1 MKIPAHLRFLKP
13 GMAEKLGYYVYLYVD
28 PRDGKVF
35 YIGKGKGERCLD
47 HLFEDDDHPK
57 VKRIRE
63 IFDAG
68 LEPRIELLAHG
79 LRTEQEAY
87 NIESAAIG
95 LLGLESLTNRVMGKD
110 SLRFGRKGLSELE
123 GYYAAKPVKITDPV
137 ILIRVNQ
144 LYRHG
149 MPVAQ
154 LYDITRGVW
163 VLGLSRASKMKHVF
177 AVYEGVVR
185 EVFEPEKWMPA
196 LTTKYP
202 SRADLVPEDAKGRI
216 EFVGKVA
223 PEVIRQ
229 KYVLG
234 DVIAYTKVSLQAP
247 CLYINEPS

>member
-1 MKIPAHLRFLKP
+1 MIIPAHLRSLKP

-35 YIGKGKGERCLD
+35 YVGKGKDERCLD

-57 VKRIRE
+57 VQRIRD
-63 IFDAG
+63 IFAAS
-68 LEPRIELLAHG
+68 LEPRIEMLAHG

-87 NIESAAIG
+87 NIEAAAIG
-95 LLGLESLTNRVMGKD
+95 LLGLENLTNRVVGKD

-149 MPVAQ
+149 MPAAE

-163 VLGLSRASKMKHVF
+163 ALGLSRASKMKYVF

-185 EVFEPEKWMPA
+185 EVFEPEKWIPA

-202 SRADLVPEDAKGRI
+202 TRNDLVPEDAKGRI

-223 PEVIRQ
+223 PESIRQ
-229 KYVLG
+229 KYLLG
-234 DVIAYTKVSLQAP
+234 DVTAYTKVSLQAP
-247 CLYINEPS
+247 CLYVGEV

>member
-1 MKIPAHLRFLKP
+1 MNIPPHLRSLKP

-35 YIGKGKGERCLD
+35 YIGKGKDERCLD

-63 IFDAG
+63 IFAAG
-68 LEPRIELLAHG
+68 MEPQIEMLAHG

-87 NIESAAIG
+87 NIEAAAIG
-95 LLGLESLTNRVMGKD
+95 LLGLENLTNRVVGKD
-110 SLRFGRKGLSELE
+110 SLRFGRKRLSELE

-149 MPVAQ
+149 MPAAE

-163 VLGLSRASKMKHVF
+163 VLGLSRASKIKYVF

-185 EVFEPEKWMPA
+185 EVYEPEKWVPA

-202 SRADLVPEDAKGRI
+202 TRTDLVPEDAKGRI

-223 PEVIRQ
+223 PEAIRQ
-229 KYVLG
+229 KYLLG
-234 DVIAYTKVSLQAP
+234 DVTAYTKVSLQAP
-247 CLYINEPS
+247 CLYINEPA

>member
-1 MKIPAHLRFLKP
+1 MKIPPHLRSLKP

-35 YIGKGKGERCLD
+35 YIGKGKDERCLE
-47 HLFEDDDHPK
+47 HQFEDDDHPK

-63 IFDAG
+63 IFAVG
-68 LEPRIELLAHG
+68 LEPRIEMLAHG

-87 NIESAAIG
+87 NIEAAAIG
-95 LLGLESLTNRVMGKD
+95 LLGLENLTNRVMGKD

-149 MPVAQ
+149 MPAAE

-163 VLGLSRASKMKHVF
+163 VLSAARASKMKYVF

-185 EVFEPEKWMPA
+185 EVYEPEKWMPA
-196 LTTKYP
+196 LTTQYP
-202 SRADLVPEDAKGRI
+202 NRTDLVPDDAKGRI
-216 EFVGKVA
+216 EFIGRPA
-223 PEVIRQ
+223 PSAIRQ
-229 KYVLG
+229 KYLLG
-234 DVIAYTKVSLQAP
+234 DVTAYTKVSLQAP
-247 CLYINEPS
+247 CLYINEA

>member
-1 MKIPAHLRFLKP
+1 MKIPPHLRSLKP
-13 GMAEKLGYYVYLYVD
+13 GMAERLGYYVYLYLD

-57 VKRIRE
+57 VKCIRE
-63 IFDAG
+63 IFAAG
-68 LEPRIELLAHG
+68 LEPRIEMLAHG

-95 LLGLESLTNRVMGKD
+95 LLGLENLTNRVVGKD

-123 GYYAAKPVKITDPV
+123 GYYAAKPVKISDPV

-149 MPVAQ
+149 MPAAE

-163 VLGLSRASKMKHVF
+163 VLSAERASKMKYVF

-185 EVFEPEKWMPA
+185 DVYEPEKWLPA
-196 LTTKYP
+196 LTTPYP
-202 SRADLVPEDAKGRI
+202 NRTDLVPDDAKGRI
-216 EFVGKVA
+216 EFVGKPA
-223 PEVIRQ
+223 PEAIRQ
-229 KYVLG
+229 KYLLG
-234 DVIAYTKVSLQAP
+234 DVTAYTKVSPQSP
-247 CLYINEPS
+247 CLYINEP

>member
-1 MKIPAHLRFLKP
+1 MKP

-63 IFDAG
+63 IFAAG
-68 LEPRIELLAHG
+68 LEPHIEMLAHG

-87 NIESAAIG
+87 NIEAAAIG
-95 LLGLESLTNRVMGKD
+95 LLGLENLTNRVVGKD
-110 SLRFGRKGLSELE
+110 SLRFGRKRLSELE

-149 MPVAQ
+149 MSTAE

-163 VLGLSRASKMKHVF
+163 VLGLSRASKMKYVF
-177 AVYEGVVR
+177 AVYEGVIR

-202 SRADLVPEDAKGRI
+202 ARTDLVPEDAKGRI

-223 PEVIRQ
+223 PEAIRQ
-229 KYVLG
+229 KYLLG
-234 DVIAYTKVSLQAP
+234 DVTAYTKVSLQAP
-247 CLYINEPS
+247 CLYINEG

>member
-1 MKIPAHLRFLKP
+1 MAIPPHLRSLKP

-47 HLFEDDDHPK
+47 HLFEDDEHPK
-57 VKRIRE
+57 VKRIRD
-63 IFDAG
+63 IFAAG
-68 LEPRIELLAHG
+68 LEPRIEMLAHG

-87 NIESAAIG
+87 NIEAAAIG
-95 LLGLESLTNRVMGKD
+95 LLGLDNLTNRVVGKD
-110 SLRFGRKGLSELE
+110 SLRFGRKRLSELE
-123 GYYAAKPVKITDPV
+123 GYYAAKPVKIVDPV

-149 MPVAQ
+149 IPAAE

-163 VLGLSRASKMKHVF
+163 VLSAERASKMKYVF

-185 EVFEPEKWMPA
+185 EVYDPDKWLPA
-196 LTTKYP
+196 LTTQYP
-202 SRADLVPEDAKGRI
+202 NRPDLVPDDANGRI
-216 EFVGKVA
+216 EFVGKTA
-223 PEVIRQ
+223 PEAIRQ
-229 KYVLG
+229 KYLLG
-234 DVIAYTKVSLQAP
+234 DVTAYTKVSLQAP

>member
-1 MKIPAHLRFLKP
+1 MKIPPHLRSLKP
-13 GMAEKLGYYVYLYVD
+13 GMAERLGYYVYLYVD

-35 YIGKGKGERCLD
+35 YIGKGKDERCLD

-57 VKRIRE
+57 VRRIRE
-63 IFDAG
+63 IFAAG
-68 LEPRIELLAHG
+68 LEPRIEMLAHG

-95 LLGLESLTNRVMGKD
+95 LLGLENLTNRVVGKD

-123 GYYAAKPVKITDPV
+123 GYYAAKPVKIADSA

-149 MPVAQ
+149 MPAAE

-163 VLGLSRASKMKHVF
+163 VLSAERASKMKYVF

-185 EVFEPEKWMPA
+185 EVYEPEKWLPA
-196 LTTKYP
+196 LTTPYP
-202 SRADLVPEDAKGRI
+202 NRTDLVPDDAKGRI
-216 EFVGKVA
+216 EFVGKPA
-223 PEVIRQ
+223 PEAIRQ
-229 KYVLG
+229 KYLLG
-234 DVIAYTKVSLQAP
+234 DVTAYTKVSLQSP
-247 CLYINEPS
+247 CLYINEP

>member
-1 MKIPAHLRFLKP
+1 MKPPAHLRSLKP
-13 GMAEKLGYYVYLYVD
+13 GMAERLGYYVYLYVD

-57 VKRIRE
+57 VQRIRE
-63 IFDAG
+63 IFAAG
-68 LEPRIELLAHG
+68 MEPRIEMLAHG

-95 LLGLESLTNRVMGKD
+95 LLGLENLTNRVVGKD

-149 MPVAQ
+149 MPEAE

-163 VLGLSRASKMKHVF
+163 VLSTERASKMKYVF

-185 EVFEPEKWMPA
+185 EVYEPEKWLPA
-196 LTTKYP
+196 LTTPYP
-202 SRADLVPEDAKGRI
+202 NRTDLVPEDAKGRI
-216 EFVGKVA
+216 EFVGKPA
-223 PEVIRQ
+223 SEAIRQ
-229 KYVLG
+229 KYLLG
-234 DVIAYTKVSLQAP
+234 DVTAYTKVSLQAP
-247 CLYINEPS
+247 CLYINEP

>member
-1 MKIPAHLRFLKP
+1 
-13 GMAEKLGYYVYLYVD
+13 MAEKLGYYVYLYVD
-28 PRDGKVF
+28 PRDEKVF
-35 YIGKGKGERCLD
+35 YIGKGKDERCLD

-63 IFDAG
+63 IFAAG
-68 LEPRIELLAHG
+68 LEPRIEMLAHG

-87 NIESAAIG
+87 NIEAAAIG
-95 LLGLESLTNRVMGKD
+95 LLGMENLTNRVVGKD
-110 SLRFGRKGLSELE
+110 SLRFGRKRLSELE

-149 MPVAQ
+149 MSTAE

-163 VLGLSRASKMKHVF
+163 VLGLSRASKMKYVF

-185 EVFEPEKWMPA
+185 EVFEPQKWMPA

-202 SRADLVPEDAKGRI
+202 ARTDLVPEDAKARI

-223 PEVIRQ
+223 PEAVRQ
-229 KYVLG
+229 KYLLG
-234 DVIAYTKVSLQAP
+234 DVTAYTKVSIQAP
-247 CLYINEPS
+247 CLYINES

>member
-1 MKIPAHLRFLKP
+1 MKIPPHLRSLKP

-47 HLFEDDDHPK
+47 HLYENDDHPK

-63 IFDAG
+63 IFGAG
-68 LEPRIELLAHG
+68 LEPRIEMLTHG

-87 NIESAAIG
+87 NIEAAAIG
-95 LLGLESLTNRVMGKD
+95 LLGLENLTNRVVGKD

-123 GYYAAKPVKITDPV
+123 GYYAAKPAKIVDPV

-149 MPVAQ
+149 MPAAE

-163 VLGLSRASKMKHVF
+163 VLSAERASKMKYVF

-185 EVFEPEKWMPA
+185 EVYEPEKWMPA
-196 LTTKYP
+196 LTTRYP
-202 SRADLVPEDAKGRI
+202 NRTDLVPDDAKGRI
-216 EFVGKVA
+216 EFIGRPA
-223 PEVIRQ
+223 PEAIRK
-229 KYVLG
+229 KYLLG
-234 DVIAYTKVSLQAP
+234 DVTGYTKFNLQSP
-247 CLYINEPS
+247 CLYVNDFL

>member
-1 MKIPAHLRFLKP
+1 MKTPPHLRTLKP
-13 GMAEKLGYYVYLYVD
+13 GMAEKLGHYVYLYVD

-63 IFDAG
+63 IFAAG
-68 LEPRIELLAHG
+68 LEPRIEMLAHG

-87 NIESAAIG
+87 NIEAAAIG
-95 LLGLESLTNRVMGKD
+95 LLGLENLTNRVVGKD
-110 SLRFGRKGLSELE
+110 SLRFGRKRLSELE
-123 GYYAAKPVKITDPV
+123 GYYAAKPAKITDPV

-149 MPVAQ
+149 MPAAE

-163 VLGLSRASKMKHVF
+163 VLSFERTAKMKYVF

-185 EVFEPEKWMPA
+185 EVYEVEKWRPA
-196 LTTKYP
+196 LINDYTT
-202 SRADLVPEDAKGRI
+202 RTDLVPEDAKGRI

-223 PEVIRQ
+223 PEAIRQ
-229 KYVLG
+229 KYLLG
-234 DVIAYTKVSLQAP
+234 DVTAYTKVSQQAP
-247 CLYINEPS
+247 CLYIK

>member
-1 MKIPAHLRFLKP
+1 
-13 GMAEKLGYYVYLYVD
+13 MAEKLGHYVYLYID

-35 YIGKGKGERCLD
+35 YIGKGKDERCLD

-63 IFDAG
+63 IFAAG
-68 LEPRIELLAHG
+68 LEPRIEMLAHG

-87 NIESAAIG
+87 NIEAAAIG
-95 LLGLESLTNRVMGKD
+95 LLGLENLTNRVVGKD
-110 SLRFGRKGLSELE
+110 SLRFSRKGLSELE

-149 MPVAQ
+149 MPAAE
-154 LYDITRGVW
+154 LYDITRGIW
-163 VLGLSRASKMKHVF
+163 VLGLSRASEMKYVF

-202 SRADLVPEDAKGRI
+202 YRNDLVPEDAKGRI

-223 PEVIRQ
+223 PEAIRQ
-229 KYVLG
+229 KYLLG
-234 DVIAYTKVSLQAP
+234 DVTAYTKVSLQAP
-247 CLYINEPS
+247 CLYVGEV

>member
-1 MKIPAHLRFLKP
+1 MAIPPHLRSLKP
-13 GMAEKLGYYVYLYVD
+13 GMTEKLGYYVYLYVD

-35 YIGKGKGERCLD
+35 YIGKGKDERCLD

-63 IFDAG
+63 IFGAG
-68 LEPRIELLAHG
+68 LEPRIEMLAHG

-87 NIESAAIG
+87 NIEAAAIG
-95 LLGLESLTNRVMGKD
+95 LLGLENLTNRVVGKD

-149 MPVAQ
+149 MPAAE

-163 VLGLSRASKMKHVF
+163 ALGLSRASKMKYVF

-185 EVFEPEKWMPA
+185 EVFEPEKWIPA

-202 SRADLVPEDAKGRI
+202 TRNDLVPEDAKGRI

-223 PEVIRQ
+223 PESIRQ
-229 KYVLG
+229 KYLLG
-234 DVIAYTKVSLQAP
+234 DVTAYTKVSLQAP
-247 CLYINEPS
+247 CLYVGEV

>member
-1 MKIPAHLRFLKP
+1 MAIPPHLRSLKP

-63 IFDAG
+63 IFAAG
-68 LEPRIELLAHG
+68 LEPRIEMLAHG

-87 NIESAAIG
+87 NIEAAAIG
-95 LLGLESLTNRVMGKD
+95 LLGLENLTNRVVGKD

-123 GYYAAKPVKITDPV
+123 GYYAAKPVKITDTV

-149 MPVAQ
+149 MPTAE

-163 VLGLSRASKMKHVF
+163 VLGLSRASKIKYVF

-202 SRADLVPEDAKGRI
+202 TRTDLVPEDAKGRI
-216 EFVGKVA
+216 EFIGKVA
-223 PEVIRQ
+223 PEAIRQ
-229 KYVLG
+229 KYLLG
-234 DVIAYTKVSLQAP
+234 DVTAYTKVSLQAP
-247 CLYINEPS
+247 CLYINEPA

>member
-1 MKIPAHLRFLKP
+1 MNIPPHLRFLKP
-13 GMAEKLGYYVYLYVD
+13 GMAEKLGHYVYLYVD

-47 HLFEDDDHPK
+47 HLYEDDDHPK
-57 VKRIRE
+57 VQRIRD
-63 IFDAG
+63 IFAAG
-68 LEPRIELLAHG
+68 LEPRIEMLAHG

-87 NIESAAIG
+87 NIEAAAIG
-95 LLGLESLTNRVMGKD
+95 LLGLENLTNRVVGKD
-110 SLRFGRKGLSELE
+110 SLRFGRKRLSELE

-149 MPVAQ
+149 MPAAE

-163 VLGLSRASKMKHVF
+163 VLGLTRASKIKYVF

-185 EVFEPEKWMPA
+185 EVFAPEKWMPA

-202 SRADLVPEDAKGRI
+202 TRTDLVPEDAKGRI

-223 PEVIRQ
+223 HEAIRQ
-229 KYVLG
+229 KYLLG
-234 DVIAYTKVSLQAP
+234 DVTAYTKVSLQAP
-247 CLYINEPS
+247 CLYVNEPA

>member
-1 MKIPAHLRFLKP
+1 MAIPPHLRSLKP
-13 GMAEKLGYYVYLYVD
+13 GMAEKLGHYVYLYVD

-35 YIGKGKGERCLD
+35 YIGKGKDERCLD

-57 VKRIRE
+57 VRRIRE
-63 IFDAG
+63 IFAAG
-68 LEPRIELLAHG
+68 LEPRIEMLAHG

-87 NIESAAIG
+87 NIEAAAIG
-95 LLGLESLTNRVMGKD
+95 LLGLENLTNQVVGKD
-110 SLRFGRKGLSELE
+110 SLRFGRKRLSELE

-144 LYRHG
+144 LYRHS
-149 MPVAQ
+149 MPAEE

-163 VLGLSRASKMKHVF
+163 VLGLSRASKMKYVF

-185 EVFEPEKWMPA
+185 EVFEPEKWVPA

-202 SRADLVPEDAKGRI
+202 SRTDLVPEDAKGRI

-223 PEVIRQ
+223 PEAIRQ
-229 KYVLG
+229 KYLLG
-234 DVIAYTKVSLQAP
+234 DVTAYTKVSLQAP
-247 CLYINEPS
+247 CLYVNEG